1 MVSTW
6 FDEVKTAAVEVWL
19 DHVNLPMQNINA
31 NTNSILALGNE
42 VMVAGSNLLEKLG
55 SAFAPA
61 SAELALA

>member
-1 MVSTW
+1 M
-6 FDEVKTAAVEVWL
+6 
-19 DHVNLPMQNINA
+19 HNINA

-42 VMVAGSNLLEKLG
+42 AIRAGGNLLKKIG